1 MLLFLDDAAVRAN
14 LAPDTLIPAMRAAL
28 VDFSAGNV
36 TQPVRQ
42 ILAQHGGFMG
52 VMPASGESLGVKLIS
67 IYPDNAEK
75 GLPTHM
81 ALIVLLRP
89 ETGEPLAVMDGE
101 YITEMRTAAV
111 SAVATDLLAAPDAR
125 VLAIL
130 GGAQAHSHFEL
141 LQKVRSFSDVRVWSR
156 TPEHAAAFAT
166 EIGADALSAE
176 DTVKGADVV
185 VPATAA
191 AEPVLCGARLK
202 PDARINAIGAYRPDR
217 RELDDAA
224 MANTIIVDSRE
235 AALKESGDVILSHA
249 EIHAELGELLAGAKP
264 APVSETTVFKSL
276 GLAVEDVVTANLV
289 YNNAVAKNAAGGKP

>member
-1 MLLFLDDAAVRAN
+1 
-14 LAPDTLIPAMRAAL
+14 
-28 VDFSAGNV
+28 
-36 TQPVRQ
+36 
-42 ILAQHGGFMG
+42 
-52 VMPASGESLGVKLIS
+52 
-67 IYPDNAEK
+67 
-75 GLPTHM
+75 
-81 ALIVLLRP
+81 
-89 ETGEPLAVMDGE
+89 
-101 YITEMRTAAV
+101 MRTAAV
-111 SAVATDLLAAPDAR
+111 SAVATGLLAAPDAR

-130 GGAQAHSHFEL
+130 GSGAQAHSHFEL

-185 VPATAA
+185 VTATAA
-191 AEPVLCGARLK
+191 AEPVLCGAWLK
-202 PDARINAIGAYRPDR
+202 PDAHINAIGAYRPDR